1 MCRFTLYMGPEIRL
15 SKLITEPDHSIIH
28 QSYQAREREEPLN
41 GDGFGIAWY
50 AHQFSPHPAVF
61 KEVQPAWSS
70 LNLLNLAPVSKSTCV
85 MAHVRAASPGLPVHQ
100 LNCHP
105 FSVGRLAFMHN
116 GEVAGFADSRRAMKR
131 ELSDAA
137 YDRILGSTDSE
148 VLFAGLLDRLGD
160 PDGETDLETMAQ
172 VVAAVIAN
180 AEEHAAA
187 VNSDETA
194 FLNLALS
201 DGRKAV
207 LSRYVTPGS
216 GHEPQSLY
224 IHRGARYKCEDG
236 VCYMEPAESAGERS
250 VIISSEPISG
260 DPGWEAIEENT
271 LVLIDSQLNVSF
283 RSIETPRRL
292 G

>member
-1 MCRFTLYMGPEIRL
+1 MCRFTLYLGPEIRL

-28 QSYQAREREEPLN
+28 QSYHARERDEPLN

-50 AHQFSPHPAVF
+50 AHEISPRPAIF

-70 LNLLNLAPVSKSTCV
+70 LNLLSLSPVSESSCIL
-85 MAHVRAASPGLPVHQ
+85 AHVRAASPGLPVHQ

-105 FSVGRLAFMHN
+105 FSAGRLAFMHN
-116 GEVAGFADSRRAMKR
+116 GEVAGFAQSRRAMKR

-137 YDRILGSTDSE
+137 YDRVLGSTDSE
-148 VLFAGLLDRLGD
+148 VLFAGLADRIGD

-172 VVAAVIAN
+172 VVAEVITN
-180 AEEHAAA
+180 AEQHAAA

-207 LSRYVTPGS
+207 VSRYVTPGS
-216 GHEPQSLY
+216 GHAPQSLY
-224 IHRGARYKCEDG
+224 IHRGARYRCDDG
-236 VCYMEPAESAGERS
+236 VCYMDTAESAEERT
-250 VIISSEPISG
+250 VIVSSEPISG
-260 DPGWEAIEENT
+260 DAGWEAIESNT
-271 LVLIDSQLNVSF
+271 LVLIDAGRGVGF
-283 RSIETPRRL
+283 RAIEAKRRL
-292 G
+292 D